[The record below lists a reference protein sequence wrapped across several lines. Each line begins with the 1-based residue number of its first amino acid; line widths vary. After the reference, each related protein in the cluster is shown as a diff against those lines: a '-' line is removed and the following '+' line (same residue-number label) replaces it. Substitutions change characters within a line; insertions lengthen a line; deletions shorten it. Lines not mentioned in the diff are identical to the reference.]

1 MRLPAHEHEVAA
13 FLSVCQCRVC
23 DEVPQEHRGL
33 LPVVTARFVLD
44 HVASLRSSF
53 CSVPKIWV
61 HRWLRFF
68 GPGNLV
74 RRRRRCRR
82 ACCLRGCC
90 RRACCLLGRRWA
102 RTEHAGQNGRRSV
115 LASIVCPSRV
125 ADVRREAEV
134 LLENDEERVFIEP
147 RVRAKLKQD
156 VLTTKQATTSS
167 LQLWSYSHRTAI
179 VLRVTGGGLRGQ
191 L

>member
-1 MRLPAHEHEVAA
+1 M
-13 FLSVCQCRVC
+13 
-23 DEVPQEHRGL
+23 
-33 LPVVTARFVLD
+33 T
-44 HVASLRSSF
+44 
-53 CSVPKIWV
+53 
-61 HRWLRFF
+61 
-68 GPGNLV
+68 
-74 RRRRRCRR
+74 
-82 ACCLRGCC
+82 
-90 RRACCLLGRRWA
+90 
-102 RTEHAGQNGRRSV
+102 
-115 LASIVCPSRV
+115 CPSRV

-167 LQLWSYSHRTAI
+167 LQLGSYSHRTAI